1 MEDHLNTPLMFERSF
16 MEKND
21 RKPAILEKN
30 FREIWNKKVLKLK
43 MVSEY
48 QE

>member
-1 MEDHLNTPLMFERSF
+1 MFERSF

-21 RKPAILEKN
+21 RKTAILEKN
-30 FREIWNKKVLKLK
+30 FREIRNKKVLKLK
-43 MVSEY
+43 IVSKY